1 VQRST
6 VVTCTRL
13 VPDLDDE
20 LTVALASVEEL
31 LLTLAAWEDEDAGLG
46 LPPPLAGRAALQ
58 ATRRLWAALA
68 PTQGE
73 RALQAGRTGRLLGPG
88 GRYEHLPFRLA
99 EVDPADVA
107 TLAEAARELGSPSAS
122 DPVREAVETGADMA
136 YRCHDETSCQQ
147 LVMRAAQIAGLL
159 DLAETPDTA
168 VLRGLLET
176 TGPTVDVVLT
186 VDAEAAY
193 QRLAGRFNQ
202 MWELGSGISRF
213 LY

>member
-1 VQRST
+1 M
-6 VVTCTRL
+6 TCIRL

-20 LTVALASVEEL
+20 LAVALASVEEL
-31 LLTLAAWEDEDAGLG
+31 LLTLAAWEDEDPGLG
-46 LPPPLAGRAALQ
+46 LPPALAGRAALQ
-58 ATRRLWAALA
+58 ATGRLWAALA
-68 PTQGE
+68 PTQGD
-73 RALQAGRTGRLLGPG
+73 RARQAGRTGRLLGPD

-99 EVDPADVA
+99 EVDPADVTA
-107 TLAEAARELGSPSAS
+107 LAAAARELGSPGAS
-122 DPVREAVETGADMA
+122 DPIREAVEVGADMA
-136 YRCHDETSCQQ
+136 YGCHDETSCEQ

-159 DLAETPDTA
+159 DLAETTDTA

-176 TGPTVDVVLT
+176 AGPAVNVVLT

-202 MWELGSGISRF
+202 MWALGSGMSRF

>member
-1 VQRST
+1 MSS
-6 VVTCTRL
+6 TRL

-31 LLTLAAWEDEDAGLG
+31 LLTLAAWEDEDPGLG
-46 LPPPLAGRAALQ
+46 LPPPLAGQAALQ
-58 ATRRLWAALA
+58 ATRRLWTALT
-68 PTQGE
+68 PTQGD
-73 RALQAGRTGRLLGPG
+73 RALQAGHTGRLLGPG

-107 TLAEAARELGSPSAS
+107 ALTEAARELGSPSAS
-122 DPVREAVETGADMA
+122 DPVRDAVEAGAGIA
-136 YRCHDETSCQQ
+136 YGCHDEASCQQ

-159 DLAETPDTA
+159 DLAETTDTA
-168 VLRGLLET
+168 VLRELLET
-176 TGPTVDVVLT
+176 AGPAVDVVLT

-193 QRLAGRFNQ
+193 QRLAERFNQ
-202 MWELGSGISRF
+202 MWALGSGMSRF